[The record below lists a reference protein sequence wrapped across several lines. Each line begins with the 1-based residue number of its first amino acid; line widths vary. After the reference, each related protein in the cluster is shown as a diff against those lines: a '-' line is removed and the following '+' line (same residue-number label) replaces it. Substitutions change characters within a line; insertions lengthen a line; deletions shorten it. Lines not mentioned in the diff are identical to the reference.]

1 MLCSQEWGWLFSF
14 FLFLFFFRST
24 GLGRL
29 IFAEIIPAFTLFM
42 SLPAVDSRCK
52 WEGALQRLPRLKF
65 LERKALS
72 TSS

>member
-1 MLCSQEWGWLFSF
+1 MFSRMGLAFF
-14 FLFLFFFRST
+14 FLSFSFFFRST

-65 LERKALS
+65 LEWKALS